1 MRKTL
6 LTLLFILNLYSTYGQ
21 DTIVYFSDA
30 IKENIK
36 PYKKASNKAY
46 ESNNIKEGKKL
57 FDSLVKT
64 KLIGTK
70 FDDFTLKVYKEKNV
84 KINRINKPIFII
96 TYASWCVIPKG
107 EIPALN
113 ILAKEHRN
121 DLQFIVVFWDKK
133 NDLKN
138 IASKFNDH
146 IKVCYANEYYS
157 KDSHIVSTIKHT
169 LGFPTSIFIDGNKN
183 VVSVKHFEYKTKLK
197 TPIKEAIISSYN
209 YFSKDINENL
219 VNAISKNEG
228 FTQISNSH

>member
-6 LTLLFILNLYSTYGQ
+6 LTLLFFFNLYSSYSQ
-21 DTIVYFSDA
+21 DTIMYFTEA
-30 IKENIK
+30 IKENIV

-46 ESNNIKEGKKL
+46 EKYNIEEGKNL

-64 KLIGTK
+64 KLVGTK
-70 FDDFTLKVYKEKNV
+70 FDDFSLKVYKEKNV
-84 KINRINKPIFII
+84 KINRINKPIFMI

-113 ILAKEHRN
+113 ILAKEHRD

-133 NDLKN
+133 NDIRN
-138 IASKFNDH
+138 IASKFNDY

-157 KDSHIVSTIKHT
+157 KDAHIVATIKHT
-169 LGFPTSIFIDGNKN
+169 LGFPTSIFVDENKY
-183 VVSVKHFEYKTKLK
+183 VVNVKHFENKIKLK
-197 TPIKEAIISSYN
+197 TPIKEAITTSYN

-219 VNAISKNEG
+219 VNATNKNKA
-228 FTQISNSH
+228 FTTN

>member
-1 MRKTL
+1 M
-6 LTLLFILNLYSTYGQ
+6 YSSYSQ
-21 DTIVYFSDA
+21 DTIVYFTEA
-30 IKENIK
+30 IKENLAK
-36 PYKKASNKAY
+36 YKKASNKAY
-46 ESNNIKEGKKL
+46 ESYDITEGKNL

-70 FDDFTLKVYKEKNV
+70 FDDFTIKVYKEKNI
-84 KINRINKPIFII
+84 KTNRISKPIFII

-138 IASKFNDH
+138 IANKFSGY
-146 IKVCYANEYYS
+146 IKVCYANESYA
-157 KDSHIVSTIKHT
+157 KDSHIISTIKHT
-169 LGFPTSIFIDGNKN
+169 LGFPTSIFIDENKN
-183 VVSVKHFEYKTKLK
+183 VVNVKHFENKTKLK
-197 TPIKEAIISSYN
+197 TPIKEAIITSYN

-219 VNAISKNEG
+219 VNAITKDKVKTLSVN
-228 FTQISNSH
+228 